1 MTGTVSTGLRGRA
14 QEMLSAGLPATV
26 VAARLGVTDS
36 TISQMLS
43 DPDFA
48 EAVEAA
54 RLEATQED
62 QKFDS
67 KLEETE
73 SQALD
78 NIAAKI
84 RFGNLQQSL
93 QAFKVLNGA
102 RRRKDNAQLAVPV
115 GTAVQINM
123 PTVLMPVYVLNQRSE
138 IVEVD
143 GQTMISASPKRM
155 EEISQARMAAEGKV
169 AIPLAQKQLE
179 RAKDVLEGMVRSVV
193 QPQRRPARQ
202 VQRADLVDLL

>member
-48 EAVEAA
+48 EAVETA
-54 RLEATQED
+54 RLEATAED

-93 QAFKVLNGA
+93 AAFKVLNGA
-102 RRRKDNAQLAVPV
+102 KRRKDNAQLSQTSI

-123 PTVLMPVYVLNQRSE
+123 PTVLMPVYLLNQRSE

-155 EEISQARMAAEGKV
+155 EEIVRERMPQT

>member
-1 MTGTVSTGLRGRA
+1 
-14 QEMLSAGLPATV
+14 MLSIGLPATA

-36 TISQMLS
+36 QISQLLS
-43 DPDFA
+43 EPDFA
-48 EAVEAA
+48 AAVETA
-54 RLEATQED
+54 RLAANEED

-67 KLEETE
+67 RLEETE

-102 RRRKDNAQLAVPV
+102 RRRRDGIVAQPTI

-123 PTVLMPVYVLNQRSE
+123 PTVLMPVYVLNGKSE

-155 EEISQARMAAEGKV
+155 EEIARERNPDRAL
-169 AIPLAQKQLE
+169 PLQQRQLE
-179 RAKDVLEGMVRSVV
+179 RTQQTLESVVRSVIA
-193 QPQRRPARQ
+193 PQRRQVRQ
-202 VQRADLVDLL
+202 VRQAGQASQKEDLVDLL

>member
-1 MTGTVSTGLRGRA
+1 MTGMELRA
-14 QEMLSAGLPATV
+14 KEMLSAGLPATA

-36 TISQMLS
+36 AISQMLNN
-43 DPDFA
+43 PDFA

-54 RLEATQED
+54 RLEATAED

-102 RRRKDNAQLAVPV
+102 RRRKDGASSAVQQI
-115 GTAVQINM
+115 GNAVQINM
-123 PTVLMPVYVLNQRSE
+123 PTVLMPVYVLNGRSE

-143 GQTMISASPKRM
+143 GKTMVSASPKRM
-155 EEISQARMAAEGKV
+155 EEISRARSPEKFLPHQQAQ
-169 AIPLAQKQLE
+169 IE
-179 RAKDVLEGMVRSVV
+179 RAKDVLESAVRSVV
-193 QPQRRPARQ
+193 TPRRQ
-202 VQRADLVDLL
+202 VRQVRQVELVDLL

>member
-1 MTGTVSTGLRGRA
+1 MTGLQSRA
-14 QEMLSAGLPATV
+14 KEMLVAGLPQTA
-26 VAARLGVTDS
+26 VAARLGITDS
-36 TISQMLS
+36 AVSQMMS

-48 EAVEAA
+48 SEVEQA
-54 RLEATQED
+54 RLETTEAD
-62 QKFDS
+62 HKFDS

-102 RRRKDNAQLAVPV
+102 RRRKDGVNNAQTTI
-115 GTAVQINM
+115 GNAVQINM
-123 PTVLMPVYVLNQRSE
+123 PTVLMPVYVLNGKSE

-143 GQTMISASPKRM
+143 GKTMISASPKRM
-155 EEISQARMAAEGKV
+155 EEISRQRSPERQL
-169 AIPLAQKQLE
+169 PLAQAQLE
-179 RAKDVLEGMVRSVV
+179 RAKDVLEGAVRSVIT
-193 QPQRRPARQ
+193 PRRQ
-202 VQRADLVDLL
+202 VRQVRQVELVDLL